1 MEWSHNE
8 FTETYIAYRDINKV
22 EQTMA
27 DIEDQRLL
35 ADEVS
40 RAIAS
45 PVTGDIIDEVGVPS
59 SDSKRDLTVLCRTS
73 SRMSLSSCNRRNST
87 HNSPALHMFR
97 PMCPSVQSPGGSVST
112 FPNV

>member
-1 MEWSHNE
+1 MRNN
-8 FTETYIAYRDINKV
+8 IAKPNIGYRDINKV

-87 HNSPALHMFR
+87 HNLPALHMFR
-97 PMCPSVQSPGGSVST
+97 PMCPSALSLAGSVST